1 MKAVEKINLVKNI
14 CSQLDKDLD
23 SQEDKLFV
31 LSHNGVGFEYDYEHD
46 YNGNITYQS

>member
-31 LSHNGVGFEYDYEHD
+31 LSHNGVGF
-46 YNGNITYQS
+46 